1 MSLHTHLQLLISRL
15 VADVRPRTCHW
26 HHTCLPGCL
35 TNSSSAPSVVFVW
48 LLGFVCL
55 LFPDGRHRLHLS
67 SFQVPREIF
76 TALAEALILFPLVGL
91 YDRPFIQSNWK
102 QLSLPVWAGG
112 GSTSKPG
119 SNLSPL
125 NPPTI
130 YCHATVV
137 CFSKEWWYW
146 KRKPLVIV
154 AASPDVKLA
163 EDDCWRAHCLRS
175 SCSFRTRTLLN
186 VVWALL
192 RSVTS
197 CIYRKPGGRLAPV
210 NVGED
215 QWMSLLIGC
224 GFKTS
229 SNQSFQLHKTPS
241 FSLRRHFLPTAAE
254 WVYTLTFQT
263 A

>member
-1 MSLHTHLQLLISRL
+1 MSLHTHLQLLISGL
-15 VADVRPRTCHW
+15 VVDVRPRTCHW
-26 HHTCLPGCL
+26 HHPSSPGCL

-67 SFQVPREIF
+67 SFQVPWEIF

-91 YDRPFIQSNWK
+91 YDRPFIHSNWK
-102 QLSLPVWAGG
+102 QLSLPVWAGEG
-112 GSTSKPG
+112 GRTGKPG

-125 NPPTI
+125 NSPTI
-130 YCHATVV
+130 HCHASVV
-137 CFSKEWWYW
+137 CFSKEQWCW
-146 KRKPLVIV
+146 KRKPLV
-154 AASPDVKLA
+154 ASLA
-163 EDDCWRAHCLRS
+163 EGDCWRAHCLRS
-175 SCSFRTRTLLN
+175 LCSLCTRTLLS